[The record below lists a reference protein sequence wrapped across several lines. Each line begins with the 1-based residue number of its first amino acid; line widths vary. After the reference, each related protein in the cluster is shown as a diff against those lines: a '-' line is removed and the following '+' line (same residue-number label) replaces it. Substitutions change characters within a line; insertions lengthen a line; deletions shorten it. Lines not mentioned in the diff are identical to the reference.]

1 MQIFPGDV
9 QIFAGQVKVV
19 RSNSV
24 PSTIVSEEI
33 ELIRSDKGPGG
44 GGFSGNGGD
53 GGDRNSSGGAGVPQR
68 AYITGMFIALA
79 GILMFFMA
87 FVSAYIVRKDMPNS
101 AWIPLQVPRILWLN
115 TLILIASSFTLARAH
130 SRFSAQDDEGFRHWW
145 ATTAFLGVLFV
156 AGQILAWRQLAAQG
170 IFLASNP
177 SSSFF
182 YVFTGAHGV
191 HLLGG
196 ILALLYVQ
204 FRATR
209 KVARGTAIEVVSMY
223 WHFMDGL
230 WVFLFLLLYLG
241 R

>member
-1 MQIFPGDV
+1 M
-9 QIFAGQVKVV
+9 
-19 RSNSV
+19 
-24 PSTIVSEEI
+24 PSTIVTEDI
-33 ELIRSDKGPGG
+33 ELIPSDKGPGG

-53 GGDRNSSGGAGVPQR
+53 GGDGGDSSGATRVPQR

-130 SRFSAQDDEGFRHWW
+130 GRFSAKDDEGFRHWW
-145 ATTAFLGVLFV
+145 ATTTVLGILFV

-170 IFLASNP
+170 LFLATNP

-182 YVFTGAHGV
+182 YVFTAAHGV

-196 ILALLYVQ
+196 MLALLYVQ

-209 KVARGTAIEVVSMY
+209 KVTRGTAIEVVSMY

>member
-1 MQIFPGDV
+1 M
-9 QIFAGQVKVV
+9 
-19 RSNSV
+19 
-24 PSTIVSEEI
+24 PSTIATEGI
-33 ELIRSDKGPGG
+33 ELIHSGKGPGG
-44 GGFSGNGGD
+44 GGFSGDTGNGGD
-53 GGDRNSSGGAGVPQR
+53 GGDPSGASSVPQR
-68 AYITGMFIALA
+68 AYVTGMFIALA

-87 FVSAYIVRKDMPNS
+87 FVSAYIVRKGMPANG
-101 AWIPLQVPRILWLN
+101 WIPLQVPRLLWLN

-130 SRFSAQDDEGFRHWW
+130 SRFTAKDEEGFRHWW
-145 ATTAFLGVLFV
+145 ATTTILGMLFV

-170 IFLASNP
+170 IFLATNP

-182 YVFTGAHGV
+182 YVFTGAHGL

>member
-1 MQIFPGDV
+1 M
-9 QIFAGQVKVV
+9 
-19 RSNSV
+19 
-24 PSTIVSEEI
+24 PSTIISEEI

-44 GGFSGNGGD
+44 GGFSGDGGNGGD
-53 GGDRNSSGGAGVPQR
+53 GNPYGGASVPQR
-68 AYITGMFIALA
+68 AYITGMYIALA

-130 SRFSAQDDEGFRHWW
+130 NRFTAKDEEGFRHWW
-145 ATTAFLGVLFV
+145 ATTTVLGILFV

-170 IFLASNP
+170 LFLATNP

>member
-1 MQIFPGDV
+1 M
-9 QIFAGQVKVV
+9 
-19 RSNSV
+19 
-24 PSTIVSEEI
+24 PSTIATEEI
-33 ELIRSDKGPGG
+33 ELIHSSKGPGG
-44 GGFSGNGGD
+44 GGFSGDTGNGGD
-53 GGDRNSSGGAGVPQR
+53 GGDPSGASSVPQR
-68 AYITGMFIALA
+68 AYVTGMFIALA

-87 FVSAYIVRKDMPNS
+87 FVSAYIVRKGMPANG
-101 AWIPLQVPRILWLN
+101 WIPLQVPRLLWLN

-130 SRFSAQDDEGFRHWW
+130 SRFTAKDEEGFRHWW
-145 ATTAFLGVLFV
+145 ATTTILGMLFV

-170 IFLASNP
+170 IFLATNP

-182 YVFTGAHGV
+182 YVFTGAHGL

>member
-1 MQIFPGDV
+1 M
-9 QIFAGQVKVV
+9 
-19 RSNSV
+19 
-24 PSTIVSEEI
+24 PSTIVTEEI
-33 ELIRSDKGPGG
+33 EQIHSGKGPGG
-44 GGFSGNGGD
+44 GGSSGDGGD
-53 GGDRNSSGGAGVPQR
+53 GGDGEGGRGDSSGATRVPQR

-101 AWIPLQVPRILWLN
+101 AWIPLQVPRVLWLN
-115 TLILIASSFTLARAH
+115 TLVLIASSLTLARAH
-130 SRFSAQDDEGFRHWW
+130 NRFTAKDEEGFRHWW
-145 ATTAFLGVLFV
+145 ATTTFLGILFV
-156 AGQILAWRQLAAQG
+156 AGQIIAWRQLAAQG

-182 YVFTGAHGV
+182 YVFTGAHGL

>member
-1 MQIFPGDV
+1 M
-9 QIFAGQVKVV
+9 
-19 RSNSV
+19 
-24 PSTIVSEEI
+24 PSTIVTEEI
-33 ELIRSDKGPGG
+33 ELIHSGKGPGG
-44 GGFSGNGGD
+44 DGSSGDGGD
-53 GGDRNSSGGAGVPQR
+53 GGDGDGGRGDSSGATRVPQR

-101 AWIPLQVPRILWLN
+101 AWIPLQVPRVLWLN
-115 TLILIASSFTLARAH
+115 TLVLIASSLTLARAH
-130 SRFSAQDDEGFRHWW
+130 NRFTAKDEEGFRHWW
-145 ATTAFLGVLFV
+145 ATTTFLGILFV
-156 AGQILAWRQLAAQG
+156 AGQIIAWRQLAAQG

-182 YVFTGAHGV
+182 YVFTGAHGL

>member
-1 MQIFPGDV
+1 
-9 QIFAGQVKVV
+9 
-19 RSNSV
+19 V
-24 PSTIVSEEI
+24 PSTIVTEEI
-33 ELIRSDKGPGG
+33 ELIHSGKGPGG
-44 GGFSGNGGD
+44 GNFSGDGGNGGD
-53 GGDRNSSGGAGVPQR
+53 DGNGSASSGATRVPQR
-68 AYITGMFIALA
+68 AYVTGMFIALA

-87 FVSAYIVRKDMPNS
+87 FVSAYIVHKGTQGN

-115 TLILIASSFTLARAH
+115 SAILLASSFTLARAH
-130 SRFSAQDDEGFRHWW
+130 NRFNAKDEDGFRHWW
-145 ATTAFLGVLFV
+145 ATTTFLGILFV

-170 IFLASNP
+170 IFLATNP

-182 YVFTGAHGV
+182 YVFTAAHGV
-191 HLLGG
+191 HLLAG
-196 ILALLYVQ
+196 ILALLYMQ
-204 FRATR
+204 FRVTR

>member
-1 MQIFPGDV
+1 M
-9 QIFAGQVKVV
+9 
-19 RSNSV
+19 
-24 PSTIVSEEI
+24 PSTIITEEI
-33 ELIRSDKGPGG
+33 ELIHSGKGPGG
-44 GGFSGNGGD
+44 GGFSGDGGD
-53 GGDRNSSGGAGVPQR
+53 GGDSNSSGAAGVPQR

-101 AWIPLQVPRILWLN
+101 AWVPLQIPRLLWLN

-130 SRFSAQDDEGFRHWW
+130 NRSTAKDEDGFRHWW
-145 ATTAFLGVLFV
+145 ATTTFLGILFV

-170 IFLASNP
+170 IFLATNP

-182 YVFTGAHGV
+182 YVFTAAHGV

-209 KVARGTAIEVVSMY
+209 RVTRSTAIEVVSMY

>member
-1 MQIFPGDV
+1 MPGTTV
-9 QIFAGQVKVV
+9 A
-19 RSNSV
+19 
-24 PSTIVSEEI
+24 EEL
-33 ELIRSDKGPGG
+33 ELIHLGQGPGG
-44 GGFSGNGGD
+44 GSTAGNGGND
-53 GGDRNSSGGAGVPQR
+53 GGDGNNSSGETGVPQR
-68 AYITGMFIALA
+68 AYVTGMVVALS

-101 AWIPLQVPRILWLN
+101 AWVPLQLPRILWLN
-115 TLILIASSFTLARAH
+115 TGILIASSFTLVRAH
-130 SRFSAQDDEGFRHWW
+130 DRFTAKDNTGFRHWW
-145 ATTAFLGVLFV
+145 ATTTILGILFV
-156 AGQILAWRQLAAQG
+156 AGQLVAWRELVGQG

-196 ILALLYVQ
+196 ILALLYIQ
-204 FRATR
+204 FVATR
-209 KVARGTAIEVVSMY
+209 KVTRATAIEIVSMY

-230 WVFLFLLLYLG
+230 WVFLFVLLYLG

>member
-1 MQIFPGDV
+1 M
-9 QIFAGQVKVV
+9 
-19 RSNSV
+19 
-24 PSTIVSEEI
+24 PSTIITEEI
-33 ELIRSDKGPGG
+33 ELIHSGKGPGG
-44 GGFSGNGGD
+44 GNFSGD
-53 GGDRNSSGGAGVPQR
+53 GGDSGDSSGATSVPQR
-68 AYITGMFIALA
+68 AYVTGMFIALA

-101 AWIPLQVPRILWLN
+101 AWIPLQVPRLLWLN
-115 TLILIASSFTLARAH
+115 TLVLIASSFTLARAH
-130 SRFSAQDDEGFRHWW
+130 SRFTAKDEEGFRHWW
-145 ATTAFLGVLFV
+145 ATTTILGILFV
-156 AGQILAWRQLAAQG
+156 AGQILAWPQLAAQG
-170 IFLASNP
+170 IFLATNP

-182 YVFTGAHGV
+182 FVFTGAHGL

>member
-1 MQIFPGDV
+1 M
-9 QIFAGQVKVV
+9 
-19 RSNSV
+19 
-24 PSTIVSEEI
+24 PSTIVTEEI
-33 ELIRSDKGPGG
+33 DLIHSGKGPGG
-44 GGFSGNGGD
+44 GGFSGDGGD
-53 GGDRNSSGGAGVPQR
+53 GGDGSDSSGATGVPQR
-68 AYITGMFIALA
+68 AYVTGMFIALA

-87 FVSAYIVRKDMPNS
+87 FVSAYIVRKGMPNN

-115 TLILIASSFTLARAH
+115 TLILLASSFTLARAH
-130 SRFSAQDDEGFRHWW
+130 NRFAAKDDEGFRHWW
-145 ATTAFLGVLFV
+145 ATTTVLGILFV
-156 AGQILAWRQLAAQG
+156 AGQILVWRQLVAEG

-182 YVFTGAHGV
+182 YVFTGAHGL

-209 KVARGTAIEVVSMY
+209 KVSKGTAIEVVSMY

>member
-1 MQIFPGDV
+1 
-9 QIFAGQVKVV
+9 
-19 RSNSV
+19 V
-24 PSTIVSEEI
+24 PSTIISEEI
-33 ELIRSDKGPGG
+33 EPIRSDKGPGG
-44 GGFSGNGGD
+44 GGFSGDGGNGGD
-53 GGDRNSSGGAGVPQR
+53 SDSSGGASVPQR

-115 TLILIASSFTLARAH
+115 TFILIASSVTLTRAH
-130 SRFSAQDDEGFRHWW
+130 NRFSAQDDEGFRHWW
-145 ATTAFLGVLFV
+145 ATTTFLGVLFV

-209 KVARGTAIEVVSMY
+209 KVTRGTAIEVVSMY

>member
-1 MQIFPGDV
+1 M
-9 QIFAGQVKVV
+9 
-19 RSNSV
+19 
-24 PSTIVSEEI
+24 PSTIVTEEI

-44 GGFSGNGGD
+44 GGFSGGGGD
-53 GGDRNSSGGAGVPQR
+53 GGDSGDSSGATRVPQR
-68 AYITGMFIALA
+68 AYITGMFVALA

-101 AWIPLQVPRILWLN
+101 AWITLQVPRVLWLN

-130 SRFSAQDDEGFRHWW
+130 SRFTAKDEDGFRHWW
-145 ATTAFLGVLFV
+145 ATTTVLGILFV
-156 AGQILAWRQLAAQG
+156 AGQIIAWRQLAAQG
-170 IFLASNP
+170 IFLATNP

-209 KVARGTAIEVVSMY
+209 KIARGTAIEVVSMY

>member
-1 MQIFPGDV
+1 M
-9 QIFAGQVKVV
+9 
-19 RSNSV
+19 
-24 PSTIVSEEI
+24 PSTIVTEEI
-33 ELIRSDKGPGG
+33 ELIHSGKGPGG
-44 GGFSGNGGD
+44 GDSSGD
-53 GGDRNSSGGAGVPQR
+53 GGDSDPSGGAAVPQR
-68 AYITGMFIALA
+68 AYITGMVIALA

-101 AWIPLQVPRILWLN
+101 AWIPLQIPRILWLN
-115 TLILIASSFTLARAH
+115 TLVLIASSFTLARAH
-130 SRFSAQDDEGFRHWW
+130 NRFTANDEDGFRHWW
-145 ATTAFLGVLFV
+145 ATTTFLGILFV
-156 AGQILAWRQLAAQG
+156 AGQIIAWRQLAAQG

-182 YVFTGAHGV
+182 YVFTGAHGL

-209 KVARGTAIEVVSMY
+209 KVSRGTAISIVSMY

>member
-1 MQIFPGDV
+1 M
-9 QIFAGQVKVV
+9 
-19 RSNSV
+19 
-24 PSTIVSEEI
+24 PSTIVTEEI
-33 ELIRSDKGPGG
+33 ELIHSDKGPGG
-44 GGFSGNGGD
+44 GGFSGGGD
-53 GGDRNSSGGAGVPQR
+53 GGDSGDSSGATRVPQR

-101 AWIPLQVPRILWLN
+101 AWIPLDVPRILWLN

-130 SRFSAQDDEGFRHWW
+130 SRFTAKDDEGSRHWW
-145 ATTAFLGVLFV
+145 ATTTVLGILFV
-156 AGQILAWRQLAAQG
+156 AGQIIAWRQLAAQG

-182 YVFTGAHGV
+182 YVFTGAHGL

-209 KVARGTAIEVVSMY
+209 KVTRGTAIEVVSMY

>member
-1 MQIFPGDV
+1 
-9 QIFAGQVKVV
+9 
-19 RSNSV
+19 V
-24 PSTIVSEEI
+24 PSTIVTEEI
-33 ELIRSDKGPGG
+33 ELIPSDKGPGG

-53 GGDRNSSGGAGVPQR
+53 GDDGGDSSGATRVPQR

-130 SRFSAQDDEGFRHWW
+130 SRFSAKDDEGFRHWW
-145 ATTAFLGVLFV
+145 ATTTFLGILFV
-156 AGQILAWRQLAAQG
+156 AGQFLAWRQLAAQG
-170 IFLASNP
+170 LFLATNP

>member
-1 MQIFPGDV
+1 
-9 QIFAGQVKVV
+9 
-19 RSNSV
+19 V
-24 PSTIVSEEI
+24 PSTFVTEEI
-33 ELIRSDKGPGG
+33 ELIHSGKGPGG
-44 GGFSGNGGD
+44 GNLSGDGGNGGD
-53 GGDRNSSGGAGVPQR
+53 DPDGSASSGASRVPQR

-87 FVSAYIVRKDMPNS
+87 FVSAYIVRKGMPGN

-115 TLILIASSFTLARAH
+115 TVILLASSFTLARAH
-130 SRFSAQDDEGFRHWW
+130 NRFNAKDEDGFRHWW
-145 ATTAFLGVLFV
+145 ATTTFLGIFFV
-156 AGQILAWRQLAAQG
+156 AGQILAWRQLAAAG
-170 IFLASNP
+170 IFLATNP

-182 YVFTGAHGV
+182 YVFTAAHGV

-204 FRATR
+204 FRDTR
-209 KVARGTAIEVVSMY
+209 RVTRGTAIEVVSMY

>member
-1 MQIFPGDV
+1 M
-9 QIFAGQVKVV
+9 
-19 RSNSV
+19 
-24 PSTIVSEEI
+24 PSTIVTEEI
-33 ELIRSDKGPGG
+33 ELIHSGKGPGG
-44 GGFSGNGGD
+44 GGSSGDGGD
-53 GGDRNSSGGAGVPQR
+53 GGDGEGGRGDSSGATRVPQR

-101 AWIPLQVPRILWLN
+101 AWIPLQVPRVLWLN
-115 TLILIASSFTLARAH
+115 TLVLIASSLTLARAH
-130 SRFSAQDDEGFRHWW
+130 NRFTAKDEEGFRHWW
-145 ATTAFLGVLFV
+145 ATTTSLGILFV
-156 AGQILAWRQLAAQG
+156 AGQIIAWRQLAAQG

-182 YVFTGAHGV
+182 YVFTGAHGL

>member
-1 MQIFPGDV
+1 
-9 QIFAGQVKVV
+9 
-19 RSNSV
+19 V
-24 PSTIVSEEI
+24 PSTIVTEEI
-33 ELIRSDKGPGG
+33 ELIHSGEGPGG
-44 GGFSGNGGD
+44 GNFSGDGGD
-53 GGDRNSSGGAGVPQR
+53 GGDGDGGDGRDPSGAARVPQR

-87 FVSAYIVRKDMPNS
+87 FVSAYIVRKGMPNS

-115 TLILIASSFTLARAH
+115 TLVLVASSFTLARAH
-130 SRFSAQDDEGFRHWW
+130 RRFTAKDEEGFRHWW
-145 ATTAFLGVLFV
+145 GTSTILGILFV
-156 AGQILAWRQLAAQG
+156 VGQIIAWRQLAAQG
-170 IFLASNP
+170 IFLATNP